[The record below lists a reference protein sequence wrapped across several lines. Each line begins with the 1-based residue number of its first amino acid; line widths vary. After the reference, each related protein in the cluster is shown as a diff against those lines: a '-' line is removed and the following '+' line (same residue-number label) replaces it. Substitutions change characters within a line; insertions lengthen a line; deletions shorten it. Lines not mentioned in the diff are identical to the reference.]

1 MYSDIVPPNKKNKLS
16 KIKAPIEHKVKESKK
31 LKDEP
36 FVAPA
41 EVYHTAYGEDRK
53 SKLPAI
59 LTLLTLVTLA
69 IVYYSVFNNK
79 TNISF
84 ESKSTIFEIK
94 DSIPMTLSEKNQ
106 KSSTTLS
113 YNLIYNND
121 NENRNIFAP
130 TVEEA
135 TSTTGAATASTSPSL
150 EYYTLNNS
158 TTSITLSKKVK
169 LINTYN
175 TNIQIIKD
183 TRFDVDGVTY
193 YIDKAVDI
201 KKTVNPATST
211 TKYKVIG
218 FKGTAKYEKF
228 YAVDYVDT
236 SVAVDAPVIAD
247 DKNAPNNDILSL
259 IPDNFIPLK
268 KNYVYDKTIDQTA
281 LVLID
286 KKDFEKVLL
295 ADTKLIQEYV
305 KSFFSISDL
314 VEYEISINDY
324 EIELDP
330 QTGLPVA
337 FKNLNLEII
346 PRIKKDKVASVFKG
360 FSKET
365 MKKIKNEIAKN
376 ITMNISYS
384 PFWVT
389 KVSDE
394 DYISVEV
401 K

>member
-1 MYSDIVPPNKKNKLS
+1 MYSDIIPPNKKNKLS
-16 KIKAPIEHKVKESKK
+16 KIKAPVEHKVKESKK

-36 FVAPA
+36 FVPPG

-53 SKLPAI
+53 SKLPVI

-94 DSIPMTLSEKNQ
+94 DRIPMALSEKNQ

-135 TSTTGAATASTSPSL
+135 TSTIGAANSSSL

-158 TTSITLSKKVK
+158 TTSITLSKKVN
-169 LINTYN
+169 LINLYS
-175 TNIQIIKD
+175 TNVQIIKD
-183 TRFDVDGVTY
+183 TRFDVGGVTY
-193 YIDKAVDI
+193 YIDRAVDL
-201 KKTVNPATST
+201 KKTVNPSTST
-211 TKYKVIG
+211 NKYKVIG

-228 YAVDYVDT
+228 YAVDYADNSIV
-236 SVAVDAPVIAD
+236 VDAPVVEG
-247 DKNAPNNDILSL
+247 DKNVPNNDILSL

-281 LVLID
+281 LVVID

-295 ADTKLIQEYV
+295 AESKLIQEYA
-305 KSFFSISDL
+305 KSFTTISDL

-324 EIELDP
+324 EIELDS

-337 FKNLNLEII
+337 FNNLNLEII
-346 PRIKKDKVASVFKG
+346 TRIKKDKVASVFKG

-365 MKKIKNEIAKN
+365 MKKIKNEISKN

-394 DYISVEV
+394 DHISVEV

>member
-1 MYSDIVPPNKKNKLS
+1 MYSDIIPPNKKNKLS
-16 KIKAPIEHKVKESKK
+16 KIKAPVEHKVKESKK

-36 FVAPA
+36 FVAPG

-53 SKLPAI
+53 SKLPVI
-59 LTLLTLVTLA
+59 LTLLTLLTLA

-94 DSIPMTLSEKNQ
+94 DRIPMALSEKNQ

-130 TVEEA
+130 IVEGA
-135 TSTTGAATASTSPSL
+135 TSTPKTNTTSNDQSF

-175 TNIQIIKD
+175 TNVQIIKD

-193 YIDKAVDI
+193 YIDRAVDL
-201 KKTVNPATST
+201 KKSVNPSTST
-211 TKYKVIG
+211 TNYKVIG

-228 YAVDYVDT
+228 YAIDYVDT
-236 SVAVDAPVIAD
+236 SVSDDAPVVEG
-247 DKNAPNNDILSL
+247 DKNIPNNDLLSL

-281 LVLID
+281 LVVID

-295 ADTKLIQEYV
+295 AETKLIQEYA
-305 KSFFSISDL
+305 KSFTTISDL

-324 EIELDP
+324 EIELDS
-330 QTGLPVA
+330 QTGLPIA
-337 FKNLNLEII
+337 FNNLNLEII
-346 PRIKKDKVASVFKG
+346 TRIKKDKVASVFKG

-365 MKKIKNEIAKN
+365 MKKIKNEISKN

-394 DYISVEV
+394 DHISVEV

>member
-1 MYSDIVPPNKKNKLS
+1 M
-16 KIKAPIEHKVKESKK
+16 
-31 LKDEP
+31 
-36 FVAPA
+36 
-41 EVYHTAYGEDRK
+41 YHTAYGEDRK
-53 SKLPAI
+53 SKLPVI
-59 LTLLTLVTLA
+59 LTLLTLLTLA

-94 DSIPMTLSEKNQ
+94 DRIPMALSEKNQ

-130 TVEEA
+130 IVEGA
-135 TSTTGAATASTSPSL
+135 TSTPKTNTTSNDQSF

-175 TNIQIIKD
+175 TNVQIIKD

-193 YIDKAVDI
+193 YIDRAVDL
-201 KKTVNPATST
+201 KKSVNPSTST
-211 TKYKVIG
+211 TNYKVIG

-228 YAVDYVDT
+228 YAIDYVDT
-236 SVAVDAPVIAD
+236 SVSDDAPVVEG
-247 DKNAPNNDILSL
+247 DKNIPNNDLLSL

-281 LVLID
+281 LVVID

-295 ADTKLIQEYV
+295 AETKLIQEYA
-305 KSFFSISDL
+305 KSFTTISDL
-314 VEYEISINDY
+314 IEYEISINDY
-324 EIELDP
+324 EIELDS
-330 QTGLPVA
+330 QTGLPIA
-337 FKNLNLEII
+337 FNNLNLEII
-346 PRIKKDKVASVFKG
+346 TRIKKDKVASVFKG

-365 MKKIKNEIAKN
+365 MKKIKNEISKN

-394 DYISVEV
+394 DHISVEV